1 VTAIGAAAEDPT
13 LVIDPPSFT
22 MPPATSQV
30 FTATFSDGSH
40 IKQCVW
46 ATTGNPPNSMVSLGT
61 NNAVGVMGAGTTPG
75 QFVVTAVCSNTHGVT
90 AVGSVAVT
98 IQQQ

>member
-1 VTAIGAAAEDPT
+1 MAEDPT

-30 FTATFSDGSH
+30 FTVTFSDGSH

-61 NNAVGVMGAGTTPG
+61 NNAAGTTPG
-75 QFVVTAVCSNTHGVT
+75 QFVVTTVCSDTHGVT